1 MGYAHMALYG
11 SRIGHI
17 RGFELS
23 GDSGGI
29 LIVVVRMLR
38 PNVDSAKDV
47 SHWSEGAR

>member
-1 MGYAHMALYG
+1 MGYAHIALYR

-23 GDSGGI
+23 GDSGGM
-29 LIVVVRMLR
+29 LIVVVPLLR

-47 SHWSEGAR
+47 SYWSEGAR